1 MIGLLAFI
9 SRTLLLAVFT
19 FGFVVLYEH
28 GPANF
33 VKGAPAEW
41 QSFASFVK
49 LNTGVDLPAA
59 SAAGT
64 PAPTTQ
70 P

>member
-9 SRTLLLAVFT
+9 TRTLLLGVFT
-19 FGFVVLYEH
+19 FGFVVLYEY

-33 VKGAPAEW
+33 AKGAPVEW
-41 QSFASFVK
+41 QSFANFV
-49 LNTGVDLPAA
+49 NVHTGVTLPTAEA
-59 SAAGT
+59 
-64 PAPTTQ
+64 PAPAPQ